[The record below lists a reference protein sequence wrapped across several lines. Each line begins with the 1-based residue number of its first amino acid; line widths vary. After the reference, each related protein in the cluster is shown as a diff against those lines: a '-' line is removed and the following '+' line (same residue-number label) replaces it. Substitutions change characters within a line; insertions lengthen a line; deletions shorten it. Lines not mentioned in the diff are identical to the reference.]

1 MADTGRTTRVG
12 ARVSPSLRGHYSSAV
27 RAETKDRRE
36 HPRANSSA
44 STLLYEHKL
53 HGNECV
59 VKIGCLA
66 SVSRGL
72 IPSTLRIIRRLAC
85 VHISRL
91 PSPPSRIESNFI
103 SFHLFFLFHTCNE
116 EVKRNDETSSV
127 VRLQG
132 FPPTGFTHLGRNF
145 QDGLVLVVCN
155 KLAIFAEAW

>member
-44 STLLYEHKL
+44 STFLYEHKL

-103 SFHLFFLFHTCNE
+103 SFHLFFSFPYLQRGGE
-116 EVKRNDETSSV
+116 MQRRDEFSSSAS
-127 VRLQG
+127 RISTYRIYASG
-132 FPPTGFTHLGRNF
+132 T
-145 QDGLVLVVCN
+145 
-155 KLAIFAEAW
+155 

>member
-103 SFHLFFLFHTCNE
+103 SFHLFFSFPYLQRGGETQ
-116 EVKRNDETSSV
+116 RRDEFGSSAS
-127 VRLQG
+127 RISTYRIYASG
-132 FPPTGFTHLGRNF
+132 T
-145 QDGLVLVVCN
+145 
-155 KLAIFAEAW
+155 

>member
-103 SFHLFFLFHTCNE
+103 SFHLFFSFPYLQRGGETQ
-116 EVKRNDETSSV
+116 RRDEFSSSAS
-127 VRLQG
+127 RISTYRIYASG
-132 FPPTGFTHLGRNF
+132 T
-145 QDGLVLVVCN
+145 
-155 KLAIFAEAW
+155 

>member
-66 SVSRGL
+66 SVSCL

-103 SFHLFFLFHTCNE
+103 SFHLFFSFPYLQRGGETQ
-116 EVKRNDETSSV
+116 RRDEFSSSAS
-127 VRLQG
+127 RISTYRIYASG
-132 FPPTGFTHLGRNF
+132 T
-145 QDGLVLVVCN
+145 
-155 KLAIFAEAW
+155 

>member
-44 STLLYEHKL
+44 SALLYEHKL

-66 SVSRGL
+66 SVSCL

-103 SFHLFFLFHTCNE
+103 SFHLFFSFPYLQRGGETQ
-116 EVKRNDETSSV
+116 RRDEFSSSAS
-127 VRLQG
+127 RISTYRIYASG
-132 FPPTGFTHLGRNF
+132 T
-145 QDGLVLVVCN
+145 
-155 KLAIFAEAW
+155 